1 MKVQDFRDYHLLL
14 DEQAEQIFAI
24 TDNVGARAQD
34 WRNALS
40 PFLDDMSHHQGSR
53 TNPVRRMK
61 MKA

>member
-14 DEQAEQIFAI
+14 DEQAKQIFAI

-34 WRNALS
+34 WRNALPS
-40 PFLDDMSHHQGSR
+40 IGDMSHHQGSR